1 MKRLFSSISGRIMAG
16 LTLIA
21 VIILC
26 GGVFT
31 LSRVAGITDVLGALQ
46 GKFPAGETIAELAA
60 VKGELAVVSQSQI
73 VAMALAVLMVAT
85 VALVFIRSIAT
96 PLRRVIGVIEKIGQG
111 DTSERLPMGKPVN
124 CSSIKNCGKQDCP
137 SYGKIDPCW
146 VTSGSYAVIK
156 HCPKAQQ
163 GMDCRECDLYG
174 AHNEMEELG
183 SILAALADNLELRK
197 QLATKI
203 AAGDLSHQVEIASDK
218 DALGQSLQKMT
229 ESLRQIIGQVQAA
242 SLQVSAG
249 SHQIASA
256 SQTLSDG
263 ATRSAASLE
272 QVSSSMGQIS
282 HQVQQSSEHAAAANE
297 LTAEM
302 RSVAE
307 AGNQRMGNMIESMGE
322 INQSAQ
328 NISKIIKVIDEIAF
342 QTNLLALNAAV
353 EAARAGQHGKGFAVV
368 AEEVRNL
375 AARSAKAARE
385 TTELIE
391 GSVAST
397 GRGTQIAE
405 QTADALGAIVQ
416 SINKVSDLVAEINQ
430 ASGEQAQG
438 IMQINIGL
446 EQIDRVIQDNSANAE
461 EGASS
466 SEELAAQA
474 EELTNL
480 LSRFNLSQQ
489 ASLPRLS

>member
-1 MKRLFSSISGRIMAG
+1 
-16 LTLIA
+16 
-21 VIILC
+21 
-26 GGVFT
+26 
-31 LSRVAGITDVLGALQ
+31 
-46 GKFPAGETIAELAA
+46 
-60 VKGELAVVSQSQI
+60 
-73 VAMALAVLMVAT
+73 
-85 VALVFIRSIAT
+85 
-96 PLRRVIGVIEKIGQG
+96 
-111 DTSERLPMGKPVN
+111 
-124 CSSIKNCGKQDCP
+124 
-137 SYGKIDPCW
+137 
-146 VTSGSYAVIK
+146 
-156 HCPKAQQ
+156 
-163 GMDCRECDLYG
+163 
-174 AHNEMEELG
+174 
-183 SILAALADNLELRK
+183 
-197 QLATKI
+197 
-203 AAGDLSHQVEIASDK
+203 
-218 DALGQSLQKMT
+218 
-229 ESLRQIIGQVQAA
+229 
-242 SLQVSAG
+242 
-249 SHQIASA
+249 
-256 SQTLSDG
+256 
-263 ATRSAASLE
+263 LE